1 VIAPPTSPVTLDGD
15 LWEASGQ
22 PAPSAV
28 VREVLAPAGGAHRR
42 SPAAARQNGGVTE
55 PPFLRVV
62 RGEPTAEELAALVAV
77 LAARAA
83 AGAGGRPR
91 PRSAW
96 ADPATRLRMP
106 LRPGPAAWRRSA
118 LPG

>member
-1 VIAPPTSPVTLDGD
+1 M
-15 LWEASGQ
+15 
-22 PAPSAV
+22 
-28 VREVLAPAGGAHRR
+28 
-42 SPAAARQNGGVTE
+42 TE

-83 AGAGGRPR
+83 AAPVQPR

-96 ADPATRLRMP
+96 ADPASRLRVP
-106 LRPGPAAWRRSA
+106 LTPGPAAWRRSA
-118 LPG
+118 LPN